1 MNLKNDKISDLV
13 KPSDFIITSK
23 EKIIN
28 RWVERIN
35 YKLKNILIINKDED
49 DPENEIYPN
58 SVLDIDLECDLEHDK
73 KEVKLTPDIYESIIN
88 IFISYAGWKNVGY
101 SFFDETEDTYPFHR
115 FSFYFGDGDHNKH
128 EDSFKIT

>member
-1 MNLKNDKISDLV
+1 MNLTDNKFLDLV

-58 SVLDIDLECDLEHDK
+58 SVLDIDLECDLERDK
-73 KEVKLTPDIYESIIN
+73 EEVKLTPDVYESIIN

-101 SFFDETEDTYPFHR
+101 SFFGSKEDYPFHR